1 MTTMNTRT
9 LVFVGAHPD
18 DETFGAGGTLA
29 LYAAAGIR
37 VYYVCATRGE
47 AGSVS
52 AEYIKDSKSIGDTRW
67 AELQCAAGILGLA
80 DVIYLGYRDSGM
92 PGSEDN
98 RNPEALMMAPM
109 EQVVERLVKVIRQVK
124 PEVVVTFDPIGGYRH
139 PDHIKMHDATVKAFH
154 AAPNA
159 ERYPEAGPAY
169 QPQKLY
175 FHVFPHGWLRMA
187 VLLMPLVGQNPHR
200 LGRNKD
206 IDLASLVQF
215 RFPVHAVINLNR
227 QAIRARDSATA
238 CHASQLDGGPP
249 RFSLVRWLFGERDF
263 FMRDYPPPNG
273 RRKERDLFEGVKS
286 V

>member
-1 MTTMNTRT
+1 MTTVDTRT

-52 AEYIKDSKSIGDTRW
+52 AKYIKDSKSIGDTRW

-154 AAPNA
+154 AASQRGTLPGSRSGVSAAKTVFSRVPARLAQNGCITDAAGGA
-159 ERYPEAGPAY
+159 EPT
-169 QPQKLY
+169 
-175 FHVFPHGWLRMA
+175 
-187 VLLMPLVGQNPHR
+187 
-200 LGRNKD
+200 
-206 IDLASLVQF
+206 
-215 RFPVHAVINLNR
+215 
-227 QAIRARDSATA
+227 QARA
-238 CHASQLDGGPP
+238 Q
-249 RFSLVRWLFGERDF
+249 
-263 FMRDYPPPNG
+263 
-273 RRKERDLFEGVKS
+273 
-286 V
+286 